1 MKTRARLLSVVLA
14 AVMVIGSAI
23 PAFAAPAA
31 DEYHVELDQ
40 VGSFSKEG
48 IDTYYNIFLEEVSD
62 NENYVYDMNGKKI
75 FTETVMSVS
84 YNDYLGRGM
93 YQFAKAN
100 ATDVNNKALVDADGK
115 VLLPF
120 EAAFYT
126 WPGEYDNVTQ
136 KRFILAFYGTEETD
150 DTSDYLFYTTED
162 MFAMGEPGKDDT
174 LYKGYA
180 KIYDIQNNKFVDGL
194 QFEHVNTYDRTI
206 SIVGNS
212 ILVKNEDETYTLYN
226 AEGKKLLDLNSDV
239 RTTDNVIIENSETN
253 RGCRIYDENGT
264 EIFKSGES
272 IYPMSSS
279 TGNYLLYSN
288 YSGSSKYV
296 VLDEKGNEILTSD
309 KNVYEEDCDIFKVKG
324 DGPYIFIDKNGK
336 ELGQTEGST
345 YSAGYGR
352 FFLETGVNTYTL
364 IGPSGTL
371 AEEVTKESYFY
382 TKDGSIICLN
392 DGTGFLTYD
401 ENARYTVIG
410 YLLFVSPGYGEAGA
424 VYDLFNGKKLVDD
437 GVYAI
442 EELGERIV
450 LVYHDGP
457 DYTYKTVDVSVVEGK

>member
-48 IDTYYNIFLEEVSD
+48 IETYYNAFLEVVSD
-62 NENYVYDMNGKKI
+62 NEAYVYDMNGKKI
-75 FTETVMSVS
+75 FNETVKSV
-84 YNDYLGRGM
+84 DYLERGI
-93 YQFAKAN
+93 YQFTKAN
-100 ATDVNNKALVDADGK
+100 TTDVNSNALVDADGK

-120 EAAFYT
+120 EAAFYS
-126 WPGEYDNVTQ
+126 WPGEYDNKTQ
-136 KRFILAFYGTEETD
+136 KRFILAYYGTEETD

-162 MFAMGEPGKDDT
+162 MFAIGEPGKDDT

-194 QFEHVNTYDRTI
+194 QFEHIDKYETI
-206 SIVGNS
+206 NIVGNS

-226 AEGKKLLDLNSDV
+226 AEGKKLLDLNSRID
-239 RTTDNVIIENSETN
+239 TTDNIIIERSETN
-253 RGCRIYDENGT
+253 SGCRVYDENGT
-264 EIFKSGES
+264 EIFKSGKS
-272 IYPMSSS
+272 IYPLSTS
-279 TGNYLLYSN
+279 TGNYLYYSD

-296 VLDEKGNEILTSD
+296 ILDEKGNEILTSD

-401 ENARYTVIG
+401 ENARYTVKG

-424 VYDLFNGKKLVDD
+424 VYDLFTGKKLVDD
-437 GVYAI
+437 GVYEI
-442 EELGERIV
+442 KELGDRIV
-450 LVYHDGP
+450 LEYHDGP
-457 DYTYKTVDVSVVEGK
+457 DYTYKTVNVNVVEGK